1 MTANEPI
8 GLLAGSG
15 RFPIVFAEKARQL
28 GRSVVCV
35 GINGEASR
43 ELADLVDRFHWCR
56 PLRLNRM
63 IRTFRKEGVNEVVMA
78 GKVQKTGLYS
88 PFWFFNLLPDWRALK
103 TLYRITREKDNRD
116 DTLLLGLIDEFAKD
130 GLRFASA
137 LDYCPEL
144 LVKNGT
150 LTRRGP
156 SANELDDVEFGW
168 TMAREM
174 GRLDIGQSVVVK
186 SKAVLA
192 VEAIEGTDRAILRA
206 GELCKKGGFVVVK
219 VAKPR
224 QDMRFDVP
232 TVGVTTIESIHK
244 AGGRVLAIETGRTII
259 LDEIQTLAL
268 ADRLG
273 ITVIARE

>member
-28 GRSVVCV
+28 DRSVVCV
-35 GINGEASR
+35 GINGEASN
-43 ELADLVDRFHWCR
+43 ELASLVDRFHWCR

-63 IRTFRKEGVNEVVMA
+63 IRTFRKEGVSEIVMA
-78 GKVQKTGLYS
+78 GKVQKTGLHS

-103 TLYRITREKDNRD
+103 TLYRVTREKDNRD
-116 DTLLLGLIDEFAKD
+116 DTLLLELIEEFAKD

-144 LVKNGT
+144 LVKNGI
-150 LTRRGP
+150 LTRRGL
-156 SANELDDVEFGW
+156 SAKESDDIEFGW

-186 SKAVLA
+186 NKSVLA

-206 GELCKKGGFVVVK
+206 GELCRKGGFVVVK
-219 VAKPR
+219 VSKPR

-244 AGGRVLAIETGRTII
+244 AGGRVLAIETAKTII
-259 LDEIQTLAL
+259 LDEAQTLAL

>member
-15 RFPIVFAEKARQL
+15 RFPIVFAERARQL